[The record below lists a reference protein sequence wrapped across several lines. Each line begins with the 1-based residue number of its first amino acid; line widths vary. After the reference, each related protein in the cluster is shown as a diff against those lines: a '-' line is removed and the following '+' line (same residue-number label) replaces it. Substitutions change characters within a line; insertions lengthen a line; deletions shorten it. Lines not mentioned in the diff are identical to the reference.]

1 MRYLIVLILF
11 NFSSSVLAQT
21 TTIYQEQETG
31 KYYRSYELKEAN
43 ESKVNTYKM
52 VFPNMTVSFAVQI
65 IEEINRNDS
74 TIKVFEW
81 VKTTEGNLE
90 KIFEYQGKE
99 FPEYKFET
107 LQNEY
112 LRISDLKG
120 KPVFID
126 LWFTSCRPCIAKFP
140 DLNKIAKKY
149 KDEVHFVAITFNTSK
164 EVKKLLKKHPLDF
177 VHIIDAKP
185 FLKEIGQQL
194 YPKNVVLDKSGK
206 VVFIS
211 ESFEPLEKKEMQV
224 EIDKALKAK

>member
-1 MRYLIVLILF
+1 MRYLILLLLF
-11 NFSSSVLAQT
+11 NSSFIAIAQSI
-21 TTIYQEQETG
+21 TIYQEAETG
-31 KYYRSYELKEAN
+31 KYYRSNQLEEAN
-43 ESKVNTYKM
+43 ESKVKTYKM
-52 VFPNMTVSFAVQI
+52 VFPNMTVTFAVQI

-90 KIFEYQGKE
+90 KIFDYKGKE
-99 FPEYKFET
+99 FPDYKFET
-107 LQNEY
+107 LENES

-120 KPVFID
+120 KPIFVD

-140 DLNKIAKKY
+140 ELNTIAKKY

-164 EVKKLLKKHPLDF
+164 EVEKLLKKHPLDF
-177 VHIIDAKP
+177 IHVVDAKP

-194 YPKNVVLDKSGK
+194 YPKNVLLDKSGR

-211 ESFEPLEKKEMQV
+211 DSFTPLEKKEMQDV
-224 EIDKALKAK
+224 IEEILGSK